1 MTCAEFA
8 ERFDAWLAGTLTDAD
23 ARAVE
28 QHAAMCA
35 ACGARLSA
43 VSQVGAISREIP
55 PPPALR
61 EITLRAVAQRRAIA
75 RWRRMAAGITAV
87 AAIALLFL
95 ISRPTRKSA
104 SDFPGASTELIAM
117 AHARPELADLDA
129 AERDV
134 EHALHDQPADSALT
148 GALTRIRRQRE
159 ALRRLVTQAKL

>member
-8 ERFDAWLAGTLTDAD
+8 ERFDAWLAGTLADAD

-28 QHAAMCA
+28 QHAAECA

-43 VSQVGAISREIP
+43 VSRLGAVSREIP

-134 EHALHDQPADSALT
+134 EHALRDQPADRALT